1 MKYKMIIFDAD
12 ETLFDFSKSEKYA
25 LKNAI
30 TDHSIEYNES
40 YHLALYKK
48 INVAIWLEFE
58 RGEITQTELKVERFR
73 RFLKAA
79 QYSVDASEFGD
90 SFMSHLSQASF
101 LFDGVETMIEMMYE
115 KFRLVIVTNGL
126 TRVQKHRIRQSVIA
140 PYFERII
147 ISEEIGYAKPNPL
160 IFMKGLEGLEL
171 PEKSE
176 IVMIGDSLTSDIPGG
191 IQYGIDTI
199 WYNPKRKQNNSP
211 SIPTF
216 EIHSLEKLHDIL

>member
-30 TDHSIEYNES
+30 IEHSIEYNES
-40 YHLALYKK
+40 YHLPLYKK
-48 INVAIWLEFE
+48 INIAIWREFE
-58 RGEITQTELKVERFR
+58 RGEITQKELKVERFR

-79 QYSVDASEFGD
+79 QHSVDASAFGD
-90 SFMSHLSQASF
+90 SFMSHLAKASF
-101 LFDGVETMIEMMYE
+101 LFDGVETMIETMSE
-115 KFRLVIVTNGL
+115 KFRLIIITNGL
-126 TRVQKHRIRQSVIA
+126 TRVQKNRIRQSVIA

-147 ISEEIGYAKPNPL
+147 ISEEIGYAKPNPM
-160 IFMKGLEGLEL
+160 IFIKGLEGLEL

-191 IQYGIDTI
+191 VQYGIDTV
-199 WYNPKRKQNNSP
+199 WYNPKRKQNNSA

-216 EIHSLEKLHDIL
+216 EVHSLEKLYDIL